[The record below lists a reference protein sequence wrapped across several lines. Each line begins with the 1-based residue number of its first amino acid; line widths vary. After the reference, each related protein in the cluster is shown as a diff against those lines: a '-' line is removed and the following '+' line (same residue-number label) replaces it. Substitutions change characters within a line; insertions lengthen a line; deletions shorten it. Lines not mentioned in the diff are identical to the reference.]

1 MDLTG
6 LLGPSRPLPM
16 RVRLVGGESTGS
28 FVRRLGR
35 ANGLDLA
42 SFLARVG
49 QGQAS
54 QDPEQVEKYPQYTEM
69 KVNAAGRTYLS
80 VLSGLDVE
88 LLQRALPSLADD
100 RLLPGTGPA
109 VWQWPWEAES
119 GHLVPWCASCGHRRQ
134 VGERVWLMS
143 ADSWRLCGRH
153 LRWTDDS
160 RSTDPEAVSV
170 AALAECVTAQRDR
183 LRLQRRFKSAGE
195 ELFADAFQVMYQWW
209 TYAPDTLVWVHRA
222 WTAGL
227 EARSARAVPLVVFP
241 EAVKLAWLMLRFE
254 QAGRRTPQDGPGGSP
269 GCSIRRRDGIS
280 TFPPA
285 GTRCC
290 SGSSATAVLPRQPC
304 SLLQDGDG
312 SYLRSGITGLP
323 PVSAPC
329 SSARACPRH
338 EILAGTL
345 RQEQC
350 GAAGGAQPQA
360 AQATGAMADN

>member
-88 LLQRALPSLADD
+88 LMQRASPSLADD

-143 ADSWRLCGRH
+143 ADNWRLCGRH

-222 WTAGL
+222 WAAGL

-254 QAGRRTPQDGPGGSP
+254 QAGRRTPQDRARWLARVQHQAQGWDIDFSAGRNALLQWLERHSRPAAAAVLAAAG
-269 GCSIRRRDGIS
+269 RRRLVLTERHNRI
-280 TFPPA
+280 A
-285 GTRCC
+285 ARV
-290 SGSSATAVLPRQPC
+290 GS
-304 SLLQDGDG
+304 LQQ
-312 SYLRSGITGLP
+312 RSCMP
-323 PVSAPC
+323 KA
-329 SSARACPRH
+329 
-338 EILAGTL
+338 
-345 RQEQC
+345 
-350 GAAGGAQPQA
+350 
-360 AQATGAMADN
+360 